1 MGEEISP
8 ASLHRRAT
16 KAIDAVA
23 GQARHFQ
30 DDATASGGVPWS
42 EIDKVTFYGIGTA
55 MYSGL
60 NVLLHPITV
69 LKINQQASN
78 THRQPSLREAFRRI
92 VMQQHIP
99 QPASSLAA
107 LETIR
112 PLYRGLGVV
121 LSLAVPARALYIG
134 ILENSREGISHQVLN
149 AMTTHA
155 ALGPEEAHAWLP
167 LVATFSSGL
176 AGGIAAVSAQCLVV
190 PMDVISQKQMIMEPA
205 AYARDGSAVSIAR
218 SIVQREGVAGL
229 FRGFGLS
236 IFSSMPT
243 GTVWWAVYSGC
254 QTKMEHYSLLR
265 TEQHGGKEATEGSL
279 TYLARKGVV
288 QLVAGISAATVAAS
302 LTQPLDTIKT
312 RLQLQMEDK
321 SQSHTACS
329 RSRSSSS
336 SSSNKPTYASVAREL
351 KISSG
356 YTGFFKGTGAR
367 IIHMGMWGTI
377 LSSAYEVLRH
387 MSRKDDEKIQSA
399 RSTCRDLRS

>member
-1 MGEEISP
+1 MED
-8 ASLHRRAT
+8 ALARLHRRAT

-23 GQARHFQ
+23 GQARHARLHGNA
-30 DDATASGGVPWS
+30 ATASGGVPWS
-42 EIDKVTFYGIGTA
+42 EIDKFRFFGVGTA

-92 VMQQHIP
+92 VMQQKH
-99 QPASSLAA
+99 ASQSVSSPSSSSSSALA
-107 LETIR
+107 TVR

-134 ILENSREGISHQVLN
+134 ILENSRELV
-149 AMTTHA
+149 AYTMTTHA
-155 ALGPEEAHAWLP
+155 TLGPEEAHTWLP

-176 AGGIAAVSAQCLVV
+176 AGGIAAVAAQCLVV
-190 PMDVISQKQMIMEPA
+190 PMDVISQRQMVMEPA
-205 AYARDGSAVSIAR
+205 AYARDGSAISVAR
-218 SIVQREGVAGL
+218 SIVQREGLAGL

-254 QTKMEHYSLLR
+254 QTKMEQYSR
-265 TEQHGGKEATEGSL
+265 SRSEVTEVLEGAETEGSFA
-279 TYLARKGVV
+279 YLARKGVV

-312 RLQLQMEDK
+312 RTQLQMEDTL
-321 SQSHTACS
+321 QHPTRTQS
-329 RSRSSSS
+329 RSTG
-336 SSSNKPTYASVAREL
+336 SSNKLTYASVAREL

-356 YTGFFKGTGAR
+356 YKGFFKGTGAR

-377 LSSAYEVLRH
+377 LSSAYELLRH
-387 MSRKDDEKIQSA
+387 MSRKDDN
-399 RSTCRDLRS
+399 C